1 MFVLTAAVVVF
12 AILAATSS
20 KGRAAGLCA
29 AWGAVFLCPAW
40 MERKFGAFHLTPRL
54 IAVTVATGMLFIVV
68 DRWRIN
74 KRMIVLDF
82 LVIGIAVVE
91 LTGMYFSRE
100 FTVTLVAQS
109 ISTWCV
115 PYLFGRLIA
124 TSDVDR
130 DNSEVLRVAIVVVS
144 ILAVWGIIEAV
155 IGINPVNMLLGRP
168 DYGASYRWG
177 LRRAEGPLQHPI
189 HFGNMMLMLFP
200 WTLEASRR
208 GFSGQGPSW
217 WRFAPAVGFLGVMS
231 SLSRGPVLGLF
242 IVLSVV
248 IYLRLPRFRLVLV
261 NVGMIGVA
269 MLMLNFT
276 GAVDALQK
284 SSGEEQEWGAY
295 MVAIDGDEYE
305 YTGTNH
311 RLLQFL
317 VFRPAIE
324 DAGLFGFGTWGI
336 KPKHIA
342 YIEPSLRA
350 KFWSID
356 NHYILMTL
364 RSGYLGLGLFLALGL
379 TAMCYALR
387 LGLYGDEEG
396 WLASGM
402 CGALLASM
410 ILLWSVWFAPDFA
423 FVWLTSVGLVG
434 GWWVKATSTSESVAP
449 SRGAAAAGI

>member
-1 MFVLTAAVVVF
+1 MFVLTAAIIVF
-12 AILAATSS
+12 AVLGATSS

-40 MERKFGAFHLTPRL
+40 MERKFGAFLLTPRL
-54 IAVTVATGMLFIVV
+54 IAVTIATGLLFVVV
-68 DRWRIN
+68 DRWRLNRKVIL
-74 KRMIVLDF
+74 LDY
-82 LVIGIAVVE
+82 LVIAITIVE

-100 FTVTLVAQS
+100 LTVTMTAQS
-109 ISTWCV
+109 ISSWFV

-124 TSDVDR
+124 TSDVVE
-130 DNSEVLRVAIVVVS
+130 DNSAVLRVSITVVCV
-144 ILAVWGIIEAV
+144 LAVWGIIESV
-155 IGINPVNMLLGRP
+155 CGFNPVNTLLGRP
-168 DYGASYRWG
+168 DYGVSYRWG
-177 LRRAEGPLQHPI
+177 LRRAEGPLLHPI

-200 WTLEASRR
+200 WTLEAARR

-217 WRFAPAVGFLGVMS
+217 WRFAPVVGFLGTFS
-231 SLSRGPVLGLF
+231 SLSRGPILGLF
-242 IVLSVV
+242 IVLGVV
-248 IYLRLPRFRLVLV
+248 IYLRLPRLRPLLV
-261 NVGMIGVA
+261 NVGMLGVA
-269 MLMLNFT
+269 VLMMNFS
-276 GAVDALQK
+276 GAVDALHK
-284 SSGEEQEWGAY
+284 SSGEKQEWGEY
-295 MVAIDGDEYE
+295 IVAIDGDEYE

-317 VFRPAIE
+317 VFRPALE
-324 DAGLFGFGTWGI
+324 NAGLFGFGTWGI

-342 YIEPSLRA
+342 YIEPPLRA

-364 RSGYLGLGLFLALGL
+364 RSGYLGLGLFLALGG
-379 TAMCYALR
+379 TALCYALR
-387 LGLYGDEEG
+387 LGLYGDVDG

-434 GWWVKATSTSESVAP
+434 GWWAKATSSDPTAPKHGNVA
-449 SRGAAAAGI
+449 AEI

>member
-1 MFVLTAAVVVF
+1 MFVLTALASVI
-12 AILAATSS
+12 AILYAASS

-40 MERKFGAFHLTPRL
+40 MERKFGAFLLTPRL
-54 IAVTVATGMLFIVV
+54 IAVSVAIGLLFVVV
-68 DRWRIN
+68 DRWRLN
-74 KRMIVLDF
+74 KKIIFLDF
-82 LVIGIAVVE
+82 FVISITLVE
-91 LTGMYFSRE
+91 LTSMYYSGE
-100 FTVTLVAQS
+100 LTVTLLAQS
-109 ISTWCV
+109 VASWCV

-124 TSDVDR
+124 TSDVAK
-130 DNSEVLRVAIVVVS
+130 DNSEVLRIAVIVVCA
-144 ILAVWGIIEAV
+144 LAAWGVIEAV
-155 IGINPVNMLLGRP
+155 IGINPVNTLLGRA

-200 WTLEASRR
+200 WTLEAARR
-208 GFSGQGPSW
+208 GFNAQGPSW
-217 WRFAPAVGFLGVMS
+217 WRLAPIIGFLGVFS
-231 SLSRGPVLGLF
+231 SLSRGPILGLF
-242 IVLSVV
+242 MVV
-248 IYLRLPRFRLVLV
+248 CVVVYLRLPRFRLVLV
-261 NVGMIGVA
+261 NTAIIGAAFLV
-269 MLMLNFT
+269 LNFS
-276 GAVDALQK
+276 GAVDTLQS
-284 SSGEEQEWGAY
+284 SSGEKQEWGAY
-295 MVAIDGDEYE
+295 MVSIDGNEYE
-305 YTGTNH
+305 YDGTNH

-317 VFRPAIE
+317 VFRGAIE

-364 RSGYLGLGLFLALGL
+364 RSGYLGLGLFIALGL
-379 TAMCYALR
+379 TALSYSLR
-387 LGLYGDEEG
+387 LGLYGDVDG

-434 GWWVKATSTSESVAP
+434 GWWAKATSVSTISNPSNSVAT
-449 SRGAAAAGI
+449 AN